1 MKAAYTG
8 NFRTQDHA
16 PVENSKQRRRQLE
29 GREGDVLAGAR
40 KERQT
45 VRRIEATN
53 ALANGASA

>member
-16 PVENSKQRRRQLE
+16 PVENRKKRSRRL
-29 GREGDVLAGAR
+29 GGGGDVLAGAR